1 MENKM
6 GFVLTWVLGALLLL
20 TLLFTA
26 LLHLPGN
33 LRKHAVQ
40 VAGEVQ
46 KVYDAESS
54 LLLHLEGIPQS
65 LFPELPPVSAASLGP
80 YERLCA
86 TSGSAPTVCITAVAE
101 LQGLGYREWH
111 AGIQTYRESLRES
124 ILAHPAPRRYSGN
137 RRLFEAPGSSYLRV
151 EDGDLRLHL
160 PGSVPALNA
169 FVSGDVV
176 VEGETSYDTLRIY
189 ALGRVTLKGDVRA
202 AFLEVAGGE
211 LVEVSGTVRFRGMLS
226 ARREIALHGH
236 AEALYPSVAIAI
248 GQNDP
253 SVKLDGSARLS
264 GLLAALPGE
273 VRPGDSIMPA
283 FLGEGRLAFER
294 GVRW

>member
-1 MENKM
+1 M

-124 ILAHPAPRRYSGN
+124 ILAHPALRRYSGN

-211 LVEVSGTVRFRGMLS
+211 LVEVYRPARPCRSALPECRNRHRPERSFREAGRFRPPFRASRGTAGRS
-226 ARREIALHGH
+226 PSRRLHH
-236 AEALYPSVAIAI
+236 
-248 GQNDP
+248 
-253 SVKLDGSARLS
+253 ARL
-264 GLLAALPGE
+264 P
-273 VRPGDSIMPA
+273 R
-283 FLGEGRLAFER
+283 
-294 GVRW
+294 